1 MEEHK
6 IENQNNNYETISISK
21 IEKKSL
27 MKKYQSFRYSRNTDD
42 KKKYTLNLPN
52 IGIKQNNISKI
63 NLYEKNSNCSN
74 EPNPNKPKKKY
85 LYRSQKF
92 YLNRFKIE
100 KNFAKE
106 KVEKVKEENLKEK
119 KKKKKK
125 KMINSMIVFY
135 MKKKRGKQVKMKKT
149 KMKIKI
155 L

>member
-21 IEKKSL
+21 INS
-27 MKKYQSFRYSRNTDD
+27 
-42 KKKYTLNLPN
+42 
-52 IGIKQNNISKI
+52 
-63 NLYEKNSNCSN
+63 YEKNYNCSN

-106 KVEKVKEENLKEK
+106 KVEKVKE
-119 KKKKKK
+119 
-125 KMINSMIVFY
+125 
-135 MKKKRGKQVKMKKT
+135 
-149 KMKIKI
+149 
-155 L
+155 